1 MTQEWISEFN
11 PASEEQW
18 KLQLLKELKGD
29 SEKLQVQNELEE
41 INYSIFYHPETQKKQ
56 PVNND
61 FLPIQRGFQKSTN
74 QWRNGIQLTITN
86 EKEANKKALQALMQG
101 CDFIHFVSTDSTNWQ
116 QTLEGIGFA
125 YIHTTFTLTDP
136 TELQELMQVIGQ
148 ENINHCSF
156 DLPEE
161 CTDITKIKDL
171 IKYNQFPV
179 FQIDG
184 FSINQCGANAIQELG
199 FVAVQAHSRLVQ
211 LMNLGLSID
220 EAAACIHIRL
230 GVGTNYFVEIAKFRA
245 VKIIWANIL
254 KHYSP
259 VHNCS
264 YNCQITAEIGWV
276 NKSLKDPNT
285 NLLRQT
291 TEAMSAIVGGIDR
304 LIIHPFDACAENGSS
319 ELTQRMALNISNLL
333 QDESYFSAV
342 ADPLGGSYAIEA
354 LTEEISIQGWN
365 LFKKM
370 DALPEEIQKIK
381 WKELVEDKA
390 KQRIESIRSSKSIL
404 IGINKFMN
412 LKLEDTNWAKA
423 KTFNDMNFLRL
434 ETEIQ

>member
-11 PASEEQW
+11 PASEDQW

-29 SEKLQVQNELEE
+29 SSKLEIQNKLEE
-41 INYSIFYHPETQKKQ
+41 INYSTFYHPDNQKKQ
-56 PVNND
+56 LSESNS
-61 FLPIQRGFQKSTN
+61 LPIQRGFQKSTN
-74 QWRNGIQLTITN
+74 LWRNGIQLTKTN
-86 EKEANKKALQALMQG
+86 EKKANKKALQALMQG
-101 CDFIHFVSTDSTNWQ
+101 CDFIHFISTGATNWQ
-116 QTLEGIGFA
+116 HALEDIGFA
-125 YIHTTFTLTDP
+125 FIHTTFTLTNP
-136 TELQELMQVIGQ
+136 TELQELIQVIGQ

-161 CTDITKIKDL
+161 CTEFSEIKDL
-171 IKYNQFPV
+171 IKHNQFPV

-220 EAAACIHIRL
+220 EAAACIHFRL

-254 KHYSP
+254 KQYSP
-259 VHNCS
+259 IHTCS
-264 YNCQITAEIGWV
+264 YTCQITAEVGWV

-291 TEAMSAIVGGIDR
+291 TEAMSAIIGGIDR
-304 LIIHPFDACAENGSS
+304 LIIHPFDACSLDGSS
-319 ELTQRMALNISNLL
+319 EFTERIALNISNLL

-342 ADPLGGSYAIEA
+342 ADPLGGSYAIES
-354 LTEEISIQGWN
+354 LTEEISVQGWN
-365 LFKKM
+365 LFKQM
-370 DALPEEIQKIK
+370 DALPEEIQKLK
-381 WKELVEDKA
+381 WKELVENKA
-390 KQRIESIRSSKSIL
+390 KQRIGFLRSSKSIL
-404 IGINKFMN
+404 VGINKFMSPAKEN
-412 LKLEDTNWAKA
+412 NNWAKA
-423 KTFNDMNFLRL
+423 NTFENMNFLRL

>member
-18 KLQLLKELKGD
+18 KSQLLKELKGD
-29 SEKLQVQNELEE
+29 VCKLEIQNKLEE
-41 INYSIFYHPETQKKQ
+41 INYSAFYHPDNQKKQ
-56 PVNND
+56 LSDTN

-74 QWRNGIQLTITN
+74 LWRNGIQLLISN

-101 CDFIHFVSTDSTNWQ
+101 CDFIHFISTGSTNWQ
-116 QTLEGIGFA
+116 HALEGIGLAF
-125 YIHTTFTLTDP
+125 IHTTFTLINP
-136 TELQELMQVIGQ
+136 TELQELLQVIGQ

-161 CTDITKIKDL
+161 CTDVTEIKDL

-184 FSINQCGANAIQELG
+184 FSINQCGANVIQELG

-211 LMNLGLSID
+211 LINLGLTID
-220 EAAACIHIRL
+220 EAAACIHFRL

-254 KHYSP
+254 KQYSP
-259 VHNCS
+259 IHTCS
-264 YNCQITAEIGWV
+264 YTCQITAEVGWV

-291 TEAMSAIVGGIDR
+291 TEAMSAILGGVDR
-304 LIIHPFDACAENGSS
+304 LIIHPFDACSQHGTS
-319 ELTQRMALNISNLL
+319 EFSQRMALNISNLL

-342 ADPLGGSYAIEA
+342 ADPLGGSYAIEG
-354 LTEEISIQGWN
+354 LTEDISIKSWN
-365 LFKKM
+365 LFKQM
-370 DALPEEIQKIK
+370 DALPENNQQLK
-381 WKELVEDKA
+381 WKELIENKA
-390 KQRIESIRSSKSIL
+390 KQRIELIRTSESIL

-412 LKLEDTNWAKA
+412 LQVEGTNWAKSN
-423 KTFNDMNFLRL
+423 TFKNMNFLRL